1 MLEHGHS
8 LIIKFTAGS
17 GSASSSLWTGKD
29 FLIHSCSWW
38 ENVKS
43 SKVLIPNHSILISI
57 STPAHICCLRYA
69 VLHFTFAGVF
79 HLQNCENRQYGA
91 GTIIIVWTIN
101 VSFSKHFAQEEH
113 CICLYFCTRPLCVYS
128 TEGNLQAPLFT
139 MQTAMRMMLRMVTM
153 VMMMT
158 WMRMVRTIHTRFLY
172 RSIDHYGSS
181 WIIIDLYGKLL
192 EFFK

>member
-1 MLEHGHS
+1 MFSLVYICWGCTKVPKMISVLGDGFPNSSRVMLEHGHS

-17 GSASSSLWTGKD
+17 GSANSSLWTGKD
-29 FLIHSCSWW
+29 FLIHSCCWW

-43 SKVLIPNHSILISI
+43 SKVSIPNHSILISI

-69 VLHFTFAGVF
+69 VLPFTFAGVF

-91 GTIIIVWTIN
+91 GTIVIVWTIN

-128 TEGNLQAPLFT
+128 TEGNLINTEIQ
-139 MQTAMRMMLRMVTM
+139 
-153 VMMMT
+153 
-158 WMRMVRTIHTRFLY
+158 I
-172 RSIDHYGSS
+172 
-181 WIIIDLYGKLL
+181 
-192 EFFK
+192 